1 MHRSVMAPPPRISR
15 GHPPRPTPLSTAEPA
30 CAALTPPP
38 REARERREQAL
49 AAQRK
54 QEQQEAL
61 KEAVARREEQE
72 QEWVAFVDTALA
84 GTPEHGG
91 DTEASCTATA
101 TPESTET
108 DILYLGP
115 RFSIKV
121 WWLGPACPVFVVV
134 AVNPFL
140 AAWDGIDVNAAGM
153 LSRRCHPADDVNGQ
167 EASTLRNT
175 RSWGSSSSTS
185 GGRSGGALWRW
196 PR

>member
-1 MHRSVMAPPPRISR
+1 MV
-15 GHPPRPTPLSTAEPA
+15 PPRPTPLSTAEPA

-91 DTEASCTATA
+91 NTEASTATA
-101 TPESTET
+101 TPESTE
-108 DILYLGP
+108 DRYSWGP
-115 RFSIKV
+115 FLDQSLV
-121 WWLGPACPVFVVV
+121 VGTGVSGFVV

-140 AAWDGIDVNAAGM
+140 APAWVIDVNAAGTV
-153 LSRRCHPADDVNGQ
+153 C
-167 EASTLRNT
+167 
-175 RSWGSSSSTS
+175 
-185 GGRSGGALWRW
+185 
-196 PR
+196 